1 MPRRD
6 TMHLRSSR
14 VFLAALLLSSLT
26 PTAAP
31 QQSSSGDAFPSGV
44 PSQAS
49 APQQEPAK
57 PDSTQS
63 KPAPQQETPQGQGQ
77 DEQGFVFHKQVEEVV
92 LHATVVDDKQRLVTN
107 LEKQSFT
114 VLEDG
119 RPQRITSF
127 RLEDIPVALA
137 IVIDN
142 SGSMREK
149 RRSVN
154 AAALNLVRASNPQD
168 QVCVVNFNDAYYL
181 DQDYTGNVDLL
192 QDALERIEAR
202 GGTALYDAL

>member
-1 MPRRD
+1 MRRRD

-14 VFLAALLLSSLT
+14 VFLAALLLSFLT

-77 DEQGFVFHKQVEEVV
+77 EEQGFVFHKQVEEVV
-92 LHATVVDDKQRLVTN
+92 LHATVVDDKQRRGTN
-107 LEKQSFT
+107 LETQSFT

-119 RPQRITSF
+119 RPQSITSP
-127 RLEDIPVALA
+127 RREELTVA
-137 IVIDN
+137 
-142 SGSMREK
+142 
-149 RRSVN
+149 RS
-154 AAALNLVRASNPQD
+154 
-168 QVCVVNFNDAYYL
+168 
-181 DQDYTGNVDLL
+181 
-192 QDALERIEAR
+192 I
-202 GGTALYDAL
+202 